1 MPTAGTPR
9 LTRSA
14 RVAWTGATVFLFS
27 LLWSIYA
34 IPDRLRHTLGEPYTG
49 RGGYVRCRCCFHF
62 SRCTTACWR
71 GPARSGWSCGGCPRS
86 WNDRSTPG
94 SASLLFILVCSVWQA
109 VPGTLYVLHG
119 FWRALGYV
127 VQLAGLVLT
136 IRSSAA
142 LDVLDLAGVR
152 QVQRASL
159 GTPPRHVGLE
169 TTGLYG
175 FVRHP
180 LYFAWALMVFA
191 SPDMTATRATFAI
204 VTTAVS
210 GDRDPVGGAQP
221 RADFR
226 AGLRGLLP
234 AGTLADVPWGV
245 LSRRSDPGNPARS
258 VNYRSSDSSQL
269 CS

>member
-1 MPTAGTPR
+1 MPTAGTLR

-14 RVAWTGATVFLFS
+14 RVAWTGAAVFLFS
-27 LLWSIYA
+27 LLWSAYEYLIGF
-34 IPDRLRHTLGEPYTG
+34 DTHTASHAPAVAVTFDVLL
-49 RGGYVRCRCCFHF
+49 F
-62 SRCTTACWR
+62 SLFALHHSLL
-71 GPARSGWSCGGCPRS
+71 ARSGAKRLVVQRVPAELERS
-86 WNDRSTPG
+86 LYTWA
-94 SASLLFILVCSVWQA
+94 ASLLFILVCTFWQG

-119 FWRALGYV
+119 FWRALGYL

-152 QVQRASL
+152 QVQRVSL
-159 GTPPRHVGLE
+159 GTPPRHVALE

-204 VTTAVS
+204 VTTLYLAIAIPWEERSLVQVF
-210 GDRDPVGGAQP
+210 GRDYEAYRQQVRWRMFP
-221 RADFR
+221 
-226 AGLRGLLP
+226 
-234 AGTLADVPWGV
+234 GV
-245 LSRRSDPGNPARS
+245 
-258 VNYRSSDSSQL
+258 Y
-269 CS
+269 

>member
-1 MPTAGTPR
+1 M
-9 LTRSA
+9 S
-14 RVAWTGATVFLFS
+14 
-27 LLWSIYA
+27 
-34 IPDRLRHTLGEPYTG
+34 
-49 RGGYVRCRCCFHF
+49 CCFHF

-86 WNDRSTPG
+86 WNDRVYTWA
-94 SASLLFILVCSVWQA
+94 ASLLFILVCSVWQA

-204 VTTAVS
+204 VTTLYLAIAIPWEERSLVQIFGRDYEVYCQQVRWRMFPGVYLEVIWES
-210 GDRDPVGGAQP
+210 GGSKMIMKLSA
-221 RADFR
+221 
-226 AGLRGLLP
+226 
-234 AGTLADVPWGV
+234 TL
-245 LSRRSDPGNPARS
+245 
-258 VNYRSSDSSQL
+258 QL
-269 CS
+269 TAFDYTAIENA

>member
-1 MPTAGTPR
+1 MPTASTLR

-14 RVAWTGATVFLFS
+14 RVAWTGAAVFLFS
-27 LLWSIYA
+27 LLWSAYEYLIGFDTHPA
-34 IPDRLRHTLGEPYTG
+34 NHAPAVAVTFDVLL
-49 RGGYVRCRCCFHF
+49 F
-62 SRCTTACWR
+62 SLFALHHSLL
-71 GPARSGWSCGGCPRS
+71 ARSGAKRLVVQRVPAELERS
-86 WNDRSTPG
+86 LYTWA
-94 SASLLFILVCSVWQA
+94 ASLLFVLVCTFWQG

-119 FWRALGYV
+119 FWRALGYL

-152 QVQRASL
+152 QVQRVSL
-159 GTPPRHVGLE
+159 GTPPRHVALE

-204 VTTAVS
+204 VTTLYLAIAIPWEERSLVQVF
-210 GDRDPVGGAQP
+210 GRDYEAYRQQVRWRMFP
-221 RADFR
+221 
-226 AGLRGLLP
+226 
-234 AGTLADVPWGV
+234 GV
-245 LSRRSDPGNPARS
+245 
-258 VNYRSSDSSQL
+258 Y
-269 CS
+269 